1 MEDID
6 YTDTVDGLVRDDE
19 ELRDDDESVGISF
32 DDIVSFTMLLET
44 SVTIIGIVVFFFF
57 IVFGVF

>member
-6 YTDTVDGLVRDDE
+6 SQDVQEKDDSKLVE
-19 ELRDDDESVGISF
+19 EYASEEKGVSF

-44 SVTIIGIVVFFFF
+44 TVTLVGIIIFF
-57 IVFGVF
+57 IFFVL

>member
-6 YTDTVDGLVRDDE
+6 SQDVQEKDDSELGE
-19 ELRDDDESVGISF
+19 EYASEEAGVSF

-44 SVTIIGIVVFFFF
+44 TVTIIGIIIFF
-57 IVFGVF
+57 IFFVL